1 MLSGSLSKTGELF
14 IRLKTSNIK
23 LKDIAE
29 LNKNPGPSMQLN
41 RHRKKP
47 APTQGFTIVEL
58 IVTIVIMGIIIPAVA
73 IALTNLTIVDYQ
85 ARDLALANFIA
96 QNKVETLRSAGY
108 NSLNNG
114 TISFTAQ
121 LPNTMGSPKSAN
133 YTVSTPQTGVKQV
146 DVAISYTE
154 YKKTKNIAYRT
165 YISELGVGQ

>member
-1 MLSGSLSKTGELF
+1 MLLSTK
-14 IRLKTSNIK
+14 NIK
-23 LKDIAE
+23 IR
-29 LNKNPGPSMQLN
+29 NN
-41 RHRKKP
+41 
-47 APTQGFTIVEL
+47 QGFTIVEL

-96 QNKVETLRSAGY
+96 QNKVETLRSNGY
-108 NSLNNG
+108 NSLANG
-114 TISFTAQ
+114 TTSFSAQ
-121 LPNTMGSPKSAN
+121 LPNTMGSPKSAS
-133 YTVSTPQTGVKQV
+133 YTVSTPQTGIKQV